1 MTNVQK
7 TMNVN
12 PEGWEWHG
20 KTYEHLDRSET
31 HVVGARAAS
40 MFKLYAA
47 LVPFAGIILLWW
59 NYAARVEFVG
69 WTIASLVLSTLLAI
83 SFYFLIT
90 LDSIDDRTEL
100 AYGWTCVFGLATI
113 AMHFFQWDKN
123 GALIGTEIGSIL
135 CFMALA
141 YLLQR
146 GLPRRGKTLNR
157 YSEGTGNPLKCF
169 IYGTPGSVGDAT
181 DVFDAGNLKAG
192 VRGEKSTA
200 ELLRMISDIPGTNV
214 FHGLRFPGSA
224 NADVDHAVVNGNTV
238 FLIDS
243 KQYRPG
249 VYQWDFDG
257 SDDILTGDGRT
268 YENHMAIAAAGYQA
282 ILGNHVNIVPVVMI
296 HGNGVIIGAYPS
308 VSKGVRLMTADQ
320 AARFIGNTIDEN
332 LDLSKHDGRIIDAL
346 LDNMK

>member
-12 PEGWEWHG
+12 PAGWEWYG

-40 MFKLYAA
+40 MLKLYLAPMF
-47 LVPFAGIILLWW
+47 LVGFIIIWW
-59 NYAARVEFVG
+59 NYGARVEFVPLTIL
-69 WTIASLVLSTLLAI
+69 TIAFSTVSAVSGYFALDSNEEDRRQGPLIWLYLLAGGVAVG
-83 SFYFLIT
+83 SFL
-90 LDSIDDRTEL
+90 
-100 AYGWTCVFGLATI
+100 
-113 AMHFFQWDKN
+113 FQWDKLN
-123 GALIGTEIGSIL
+123 VLLLSVCGSAT
-135 CFMALA
+135 CAFALA
-141 YLLQR
+141 YLLHE
-146 GLPRRGKTLNR
+146 GTPRKGKLVNR
-157 YSEGTGNPLKCF
+157 YTDGTGNPLKCF

-200 ELLRMISDIPGTNV
+200 ELLQLVSEIPGTNV

-224 NADVDHAVVNGNTV
+224 NADVDHAVVNGNNV

-257 SDDILTGDGRT
+257 SDEILTGDGRT
-268 YENHMAIAAAGYQA
+268 YENHMASAADGYQA
-282 ILGNHVNIVPVVMI
+282 ILGPGVNVIPIVMI
-296 HGNGVIIGAYPS
+296 HGNGVIIGAYPA
-308 VSKGVRLMTADQ
+308 VSNGVQLMTADQ
-320 AARFIGNTIDEN
+320 AIRFLGNTIDEN
-332 LDLSKHDGRIIDAL
+332 LDLSKHNGRVIDAL
-346 LDNMK
+346 LDNLK